1 MKTLEAIFN
10 STNANRYDMIF
21 PAAVLFSALRQCW
34 DTGLP
39 SFLSHDHHRLA
50 GWTQPLALYLQP
62 GVGLLAG
69 EVLVPET
76 EEERT
81 QISES
86 YFKLLSKRI
95 HDHAGPH
102 ESTLKQGLQNV
113 LCGDET
119 MEFCECAALR
129 GKGLA
134 ERKFPALFSQ
144 RDKDGLI
151 PIKSLVPLGPGLFD
165 AGDGLIL
172 FAHPFFR
179 RALSRLNT
187 LNEPFLGR
195 FQKIAA
201 EQSASL
207 TARIAVD
214 PDLVGLKRSVMS
226 TIELEYWWG
235 PKFSN
240 DLGRISYGVTRH
252 EADPRTKC
260 FHGISRTEFGWYE
273 QNENPTFECE
283 EVRDIET
290 LGAGKGKFGCR
301 FVHSIVNPERKTAF
315 HLDGAIRLYDEDG
328 MIARS
333 EVDFKD
339 AGRKTDYTKLW
350 RVDGEISLESWKEL
364 ISHYFRD
371 NHLVGEYFGGAE
383 EVDVALRDVQVLQ
396 PDPIRT
402 LVPCDLRPE
411 DGLRLSVSLHAK
423 RGGTEEVEIESFDA
437 LRSGDERIPYME
449 ADTVDLVKTAR
460 RLGLEI
466 ALPQGL
472 KSIAFEDLVLNLPLI
487 VHRGPN
493 FIRNSEITTAALRTL
508 CESWSNRNKDELFSF
523 SLGLEFPEYELR
535 LSWAGH
541 VQAFHRFFE
550 NRGTLLPVS
559 LEAIPDW
566 TNSIL
571 TLLSQLFRERR
582 EEPMIWRLLES
593 SGILTLSRRL
603 LQPGEYS
610 LDPENGEVSVS
621 RELHEA
627 MTKYSTE
634 VTRIY
639 VIEDSHCSAGH
650 PDYFSCPCIKS
661 LEDDVVQHIDKASLV
676 GFCLTNRSAW

>member
-1 MKTLEAIFN
+1 MV
-10 STNANRYDMIF
+10 F
-21 PAAVLFSALRQCW
+21 PAAVLLSAMRQCW

-39 SFLSHDHHRLA
+39 SFLSHDHHRLQ

-69 EVLVPET
+69 EVLIPET

-81 QISES
+81 QISEA
-86 YFKLLSKRI
+86 YFRLLSKRI

-113 LCGDET
+113 LRGNEK

-129 GKGLA
+129 GEGLA

-165 AGDGLIL
+165 AGDDLVL

-179 RALSRLNT
+179 RSLSRLNT
-187 LNEPFLGR
+187 LNEPFLLR
-195 FQKIAA
+195 FQKLAA
-201 EQSASL
+201 EQAATL
-207 TARIAVD
+207 IARIALD
-214 PDLVGLKRSVMS
+214 PDLVGLKSTVMS

-240 DLGRISYGVTRH
+240 DLDRISYGVTRH
-252 EADPRTKC
+252 EADPRTKY

-273 QNENPTFECE
+273 QKENPTFECE

-290 LGAGKGKFGCR
+290 LGAGKGRFGCR
-301 FVHSIVNPERKTAF
+301 FVHSIVNPERKTPF

-333 EVDFKD
+333 EVDFKT

-350 RVDGEISLESWKEL
+350 RVDGEISLENWKEL

-383 EVDVALRDVQVLQ
+383 DVDAALRDVQVLQ

-402 LVPCDLRPE
+402 LVPCDLRVE
-411 DGLRLSVSLHAK
+411 DGVRMSISLHPK

-437 LRSGDERIPYME
+437 LRWGDERIAYVE
-449 ADTVDLVKTAR
+449 ADTVDLVKTASR
-460 RLGLEI
+460 FGLQI
-466 ALPQGL
+466 ALPQCL
-472 KSIAFEDLVLNLPLI
+472 KRIAFEDLVLNLPLI

-493 FIRNSEITTAALRTL
+493 SIRNSEITTAALRTL
-508 CESWSNRNKDELFSF
+508 CESWSNRNKDELLSF

-541 VQAFHRFFE
+541 VQAFRRFFD
-550 NRGTLLPVS
+550 NRGTLLPAS
-559 LEAIPDW
+559 LEALPDW
-566 TNSIL
+566 TDSTL
-571 TLLSQLFRERR
+571 ALLSNLFRERR
-582 EEPMIWRLLES
+582 EEPTIWRLLEN

-603 LQPGEYS
+603 LQPGEFD
-610 LDPENGEVSVS
+610 LNPENGEVSVT
-621 RELHEA
+621 RDLHDV
-627 MTKYSTE
+627 MDKYSIGI
-634 VTRIY
+634 TRICI
-639 VIEDSHCSAGH
+639 IEHSRCSAGH
-650 PDYFSCPCIKS
+650 ADYVSCPCIKS
-661 LEDDVVQHIDKASLV
+661 LDDRIVQHVDKFSLV